1 MQDKAISNKEEI
13 SHIAVWMPSWIGDV
27 VLAFPALQVL
37 RNIYP
42 NARITAIV
50 KFPTGQLLSSH
61 KGVVDTVLKFPKNKA
76 DGYIRQY
83 SYALG
88 LRKYKF
94 DLGIIFPNSFFS
106 AFMVMVMGARV
117 RIGYRTDGRQL
128 LLTNS
133 IPVTQEEKKTLYRVN
148 YFHKIL
154 SPLNSELTP
163 DRYDSKWT
171 NSSMISKKILRIV
184 GVDRKDLLITIHP
197 GASKIERAWH
207 AERFGILCQNLIK
220 IYPVKIILLGTYE
233 EKLLLEKISSF
244 CSSENMTIVVKL
256 DLTEITQLLKV
267 SQLFIGND
275 SGLLH
280 VASLAGTP
288 VVGIFGPGQ
297 AATTGPFIDVKKQ
310 EIVTRNYSCSPCS
323 QRFFEECEASL
334 HHKPECLES
343 ISVKEVSEAIEK
355 IVKRLGLFKK

>member
-1 MQDKAISNKEEI
+1 MQEKAILDKEETF
-13 SHIAVWMPSWIGDV
+13 HIAVWMPSWIGDV
-27 VLAFPALQVL
+27 VLALPALQTL
-37 RNIYP
+37 RDIYP
-42 NARITAIV
+42 NTRITAIV
-50 KFPTGQLLSSH
+50 KFPTGQLLSNH
-61 KGVVDTVLKFPKNKA
+61 KEVVDTVLQFPKNKA
-76 DGYIRQY
+76 DGYIKQY

-94 DLGIIFPNSFFS
+94 DLGVIFPNSFH
-106 AFMVMVMGARV
+106 AALMLMLMGAIV

-128 LLTNS
+128 LLTHS

-154 SPLNSELTP
+154 SPLSSELTP
-163 DRYDSKWT
+163 DLYDSKWT
-171 NSSMISKKILRIV
+171 NSTMISKKILRIV
-184 GVDRKDLLITIHP
+184 GVERKDVLITIHP

-220 IYPVKIILLGTYE
+220 AYPVKVILLGTYE

-244 CSSENMTIVVKL
+244 SSSENMMIVVKL
-256 DLTEITQLLKV
+256 DLAEIAQLLKA

-310 EIVTRNYSCSPCS
+310 EIVTRNYSCSPCR

>member
-1 MQDKAISNKEEI
+1 MQDKAILNKKKI
-13 SHIAVWMPSWIGDV
+13 YHIAVWMPSWIGDV
-27 VLAFPALQVL
+27 VLALPALQTL
-37 RNIYP
+37 RDIFP
-42 NARITAIV
+42 KTRITVIT
-50 KFPTGQLLSSH
+50 KFPTGQLLSNH
-61 KGVVDTVLKFPKNKA
+61 KAVIDTVIQFPKNKA
-76 DGYIRQY
+76 DGYIKQC

-94 DLGIIFPNSFFS
+94 DLGVVFPNSFHA
-106 AFMVMVMGARV
+106 AFMLMLTGARV

-128 LLTNS
+128 LLTHS
-133 IPVTQEEKKTLYRVN
+133 IPVTPEEKKTLYRVD

-154 SPLNSELTP
+154 SPLSSELTP

-171 NSSMISKKILRIV
+171 NSSVISKKILRVV
-184 GVDRKDLLITIHP
+184 GLDRKDLLITIHP

-220 IYPVKIILLGTYE
+220 TYQVKIILLGTYE
-233 EKLLLEKISSF
+233 EKLLLDKFSSL
-244 CSSENMTIVVKL
+244 CPSENMTIVVKL
-256 DLTEITQLLKV
+256 DLVEITQLLKV

-280 VASLAGTP
+280 LASLAGTP

-310 EIVTRNYSCSPCS
+310 EAVTRNYSCSPCK
-323 QRFFEECEASL
+323 QLFFEECEASL

-343 ISVKEVSEAIEK
+343 ISVKEVSEAVQK

>member
-1 MQDKAISNKEEI
+1 
-13 SHIAVWMPSWIGDV
+13 
-27 VLAFPALQVL
+27 
-37 RNIYP
+37 
-42 NARITAIV
+42 
-50 KFPTGQLLSSH
+50 
-61 KGVVDTVLKFPKNKA
+61 
-76 DGYIRQY
+76 
-83 SYALG
+83 
-88 LRKYKF
+88 
-94 DLGIIFPNSFFS
+94 
-106 AFMVMVMGARV
+106 
-117 RIGYRTDGRQL
+117 
-128 LLTNS
+128 
-133 IPVTQEEKKTLYRVN
+133 
-148 YFHKIL
+148 
-154 SPLNSELTP
+154 
-163 DRYDSKWT
+163 
-171 NSSMISKKILRIV
+171 
-184 GVDRKDLLITIHP
+184 VDRKDLLITIHP

-220 IYPVKIILLGTYE
+220 AYPVKIILLGTYE

-244 CSSENMTIVVKL
+244 CSSENMMIVVKL
-256 DLTEITQLLKV
+256 DLAEITQLLKV

-310 EIVTRNYSCSPCS
+310 EIVTRNYSCSPCR

-334 HHKPECLES
+334 HDKPECLES

>member
-27 VLAFPALQVL
+27 VLALPALQAL
-37 RNIYP
+37 RDIYP
-42 NARITAIV
+42 NTRITAII

-61 KGVVDTVLKFPKNKA
+61 KAVVDTVLQFPKNKA
-76 DGYIRQY
+76 DGYIKQCR
-83 SYALG
+83 YALG

-94 DLGIIFPNSFFS
+94 DLGVVFPNSFYA
-106 AFMVMVMGARV
+106 AFMLMLTGARV

-128 LLTNS
+128 LLTHA

-154 SPLNSELTP
+154 SPLSSGLTP
-163 DRYDSKWT
+163 DLYDSKWT
-171 NSSMISKKILRIV
+171 NRSMISKKILRIV
-184 GVDRKDLLITIHP
+184 GVERKDFLITIHP

-207 AERFGILCQNLIK
+207 ADRFGILCQNLIK
-220 IYPVKIILLGTYE
+220 AYPVKIILLGICE

-244 CSSENMTIVVKL
+244 CSPGNIKIVVKL
-256 DLTEITQLLKV
+256 DLGEVTQLLKV

-280 VASLAGTP
+280 VASLAGIP

-310 EIVTRNYSCSPCS
+310 EIVTRNYSCSPCK

-355 IVKRLGLFKK
+355 IVNRLGLFKK

>member
-1 MQDKAISNKEEI
+1 MQEKAISNKEEI
-13 SHIAVWMPSWIGDV
+13 FHIAVWMPSWIGDV
-27 VLAFPALQVL
+27 VLALPALQAL
-37 RNIYP
+37 RDIYP
-42 NARITAIV
+42 NTSITAII
-50 KFPTGQLLSSH
+50 KFPAGQLLSSH
-61 KGVVDTVLKFPKNKA
+61 DEVVDTVLQFPENKA
-76 DGYIRQY
+76 DSYIKQY
-83 SYALG
+83 SCALG

-94 DLGIIFPNSFFS
+94 DLGIIFSNSFHA
-106 AFMVMVMGARV
+106 AFMLMLTGARV

-128 LLTNS
+128 LLTHS
-133 IPVTQEEKKTLYRVN
+133 IHVTQEEKKTLYRIN

-163 DRYDSKWT
+163 DHYDSKWT
-171 NSSMISKKILRIV
+171 DSNVTLKKALKAA
-184 GVDRKDLLITIHP
+184 GVNRKDFFITIHP

-207 AERFGILCQNLIK
+207 AERFGILSQNLIK
-220 IYPVKIILLGTYE
+220 AYPVKIILLGTYE

-244 CSSENMTIVVKL
+244 CPSEKITIVVKL

-310 EIVTRNYSCSPCS
+310 EIVTRNYSCSPCK
-323 QRFFEECEASL
+323 QHFFEECEASP
-334 HHKPECLES
+334 HNKPECLEN
-343 ISVKEVSEAIEK
+343 ISVKEVSEAIKK